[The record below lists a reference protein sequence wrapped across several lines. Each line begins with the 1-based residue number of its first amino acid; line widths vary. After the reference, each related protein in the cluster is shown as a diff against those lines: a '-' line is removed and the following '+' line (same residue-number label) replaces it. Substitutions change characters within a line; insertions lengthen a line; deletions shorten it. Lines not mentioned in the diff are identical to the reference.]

1 MPKTRTHLAV
11 FPGSFDPVTF
21 GHLDVIARG
30 RRLFDEVVVAVG
42 RNPGKDELFSASER
56 VELVEQL
63 IAEMCHTKPELGDV
77 RVEAFTGLTVDFAK
91 SIGASALLRGI
102 RNLSDLQYEVQFAVT
117 NREVADI
124 ETAFVVAGQSFAY
137 TSSSLIK
144 QIGAMGDDLH
154 QTLASMCPKNVIDA
168 IVRKKQE
175 RHPVLIKLASGGAGD

>member
-42 RNPGKDELFSASER
+42 WNPGKDELFSASER
-56 VELVEQL
+56 VDLVEQL
-63 IAEMCHTKPELGDV
+63 
-77 RVEAFTGLTVDFAK
+77 
-91 SIGASALLRGI
+91 
-102 RNLSDLQYEVQFAVT
+102 VT
-117 NREVADI
+117 NREVAGL

-144 QIGAMGDDLH
+144 QIAAMGDDPH
-154 QTLASMCPKNVIDA
+154 KTLTSMCPKPVIDA
-168 IVRKKQE
+168 IVRKKKE
-175 RHPVLIKLASGGAGD
+175 KHPVLIKLASGSTGD